1 MDKRQKLET
10 AIEREAYKF
19 LNMIK
24 EGASDA
30 VMLWANRKRVD
41 IDVQLLQKVLDQYK
55 AALESEFLTK
65 VEHMMKGLNKD
76 LSEFTEQENPLPLTD
91 DTKSKRKNV
100 KKST

>member
-1 MDKRQKLET
+1 MNKRQKLET

-24 EGASDA
+24 EGASDS

-76 LSEFTEQENPLPLTD
+76 LTEFTEQENPLQPIVETP
-91 DTKSKRKNV
+91 KRKNA

>member
-1 MDKRQKLET
+1 MSKRQKLET
-10 AIEREAYKF
+10 AIEREAFKF

-24 EGASDA
+24 EGASDS
-30 VMLWANRKRVD
+30 VMLWANRKRVE

-65 VEHMMKGLNKD
+65 IEHMMKGLNKD
-76 LSEFTEQENPLPLTD
+76 LVEFTEQENPLPLTNEE
-91 DTKSKRKNV
+91 KPKRKNA